1 MKQSIQKKQKRTIPA
16 LFWLFAIVFIL
27 ACNLTNSGVQQQPAF
42 DPTKAALE
50 LQATTV
56 ALQMTQSALNAQPA
70 AVQPTAPPAAEQPV
84 AQLRLHCLNP
94 PPRQMLK
101 RASVPRM
108 CSFMRIQMN

>member
-1 MKQSIQKKQKRTIPA
+1 MKQSIQKKQKRAIPA

-70 AVQPTAPPAAEQPV
+70 AVQPTAPQRQSNLWQ
-84 AQLRLHCLNP
+84 QLRLHCLSP
-94 PPRQMLK
+94 LPRQMWK